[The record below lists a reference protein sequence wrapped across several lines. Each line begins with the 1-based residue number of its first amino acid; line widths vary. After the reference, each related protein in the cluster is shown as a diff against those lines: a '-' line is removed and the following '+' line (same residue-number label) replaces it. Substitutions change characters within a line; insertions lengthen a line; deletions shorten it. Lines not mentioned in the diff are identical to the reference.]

1 MLIRTP
7 LPHGNYPQLTLA
19 PVTNYT
25 DFLNY
30 FRGGHTIDDNLDSRQ
45 TQESVQ
51 YNFLTTALTS
61 GHLVKQ
67 GNPLRALQQ
76 GYFLVD
82 IFLTEK
88 GAASIPREDQERQFC
103 QIAVELAKKSIPEDG
118 EPHPFVGAVIVKDGI
133 VIATGFRGESGKGG
147 DHGEF
152 CAIKKLSPENP
163 DKVDLTGCTVYT
175 TLEPCSIRK
184 PGKTPCAVR
193 LINAKAA
200 RVVYA
205 LGDKDETVFGH
216 IQLQE
221 ARIPVGT
228 FPQDLIDELQVMN
241 KRWADTRRQVE
252 VAPPPNGDTPPLAT
266 VSYNKPG
273 TPMTDNI
280 HLFVRPPRNADGFY
294 TIEDMSKNVL
304 AWGKT
309 VDEIAHEWIKLQTQ
323 KVIVEKLKSQGGLV
337 GGDQRLKL
345 IY

>member
-19 PVTNYT
+19 PVTSYT

-163 DKVDLTGCTVYT
+163 DKADSDWLHCVHDARTLFHKKTGQDTLRRSPDKCQGCT
-175 TLEPCSIRK
+175 SS
-184 PGKTPCAVR
+184 VR
-193 LINAKAA
+193 LGRQRRNCFRPHSTA
-200 RVVYA
+200 RSA
-205 LGDKDETVFGH
+205 NPRWHFP
-216 IQLQE
+216 
-221 ARIPVGT
+221 AR
-228 FPQDLIDELQVMN
+228 FD
-241 KRWADTRRQVE
+241 
-252 VAPPPNGDTPPLAT
+252 
-266 VSYNKPG
+266 
-273 TPMTDNI
+273 
-280 HLFVRPPRNADGFY
+280 
-294 TIEDMSKNVL
+294 
-304 AWGKT
+304 
-309 VDEIAHEWIKLQTQ
+309 
-323 KVIVEKLKSQGGLV
+323 
-337 GGDQRLKL
+337 
-345 IY
+345 